1 MSYQITSPQCFVQI
15 FPYDGSSYSFPSD
28 FKNLPNGG
36 LLECT
41 VTKNIHSAS
50 PGTCELIL
58 SPGGPNGLAIG
69 PSWGQIIVPLSLVI
83 VTMLR
88 GGNGNVVFVG
98 VVHTVTEN
106 LDWTASSPTRETVVQ
121 CFDFQYFLTAYNF
134 YTLTFLGSWASS
146 GGSSLPTSSY
156 LSTVNS
162 GLVNG
167 DPIAVA
173 SEWLKVMFSILWR
186 LGFQINS
193 GNRQTFISFINLLV
207 PVFQQFGMPGVT
219 ANGPTIP
226 VGFGNLSTTDSSWWS
241 KFTEIF
247 PFPMYELFLQT
258 VPNRFMSD
266 VFLHNYQ
273 GNLPDNPSG
282 NPPIGYLPPYNQLT
296 YPLAYGNSLPYNLRM
311 SYDNTPVTALVARK
325 FPFPV
330 PNLAGNEPYMDQW
343 NKLPVFYPGQETGWD
358 LSETTSPYSISVFQ
372 NASAYISHTSL
383 SSVLH
388 STLTFSPDDV
398 RNFFVIQPLFAN
410 GVMGDANGAFYA
422 GYLYAMGADFNSIA
436 RYGYRPYIFE
446 TQWFG
451 TGSSSTAV
459 TNKVLYGPTYPEG
472 ILPPFFNYMISIL
485 AAYSEPT
492 PWMATGTVTDLLRP
506 DILAGNRYI
515 FAPFKDNPNELW
527 MFYITETSHR
537 FVFGGQSTTTLRLE
551 RGLPVS
557 MYEGT
562 GGGGLAPL
570 NQLLQGQL
578 VRRDGKYVSIVD
590 SSGVVPLTKQTT
602 LQIKNLLEIRAE
614 FKQFFPFLFTG
625 QFTQK
630 PGAGSKQ

>member
-41 VTKNIHSAS
+41 VTKNIHSVS

-58 SPGGPNGLAIG
+58 SPGGPNGLVIG
-69 PSWGQIIVPLSLVI
+69 PSWGQIIVPLSLVV

-88 GGNGNVVFVG
+88 GNNGNVVFVG

-106 LDWTASSPTRETVVQ
+106 LDWTASSPTRETIVTCV
-121 CFDFQYFLTAYNF
+121 DFQYFLTAYNF
-134 YTLTFLGSWASS
+134 YTLSFLGSMGVS
-146 GGSSLPTSSY
+146 GGSSIPTSSF
-156 LSTVNS
+156 LTTNNI

-167 DPIAVA
+167 SPLTVA
-173 SEWLKVMFSILWR
+173 SEWLKVMFAILKD

-193 GNRQTFISFINLLV
+193 GNKKTLINFINLLV
-207 PVFQQFGMPGVT
+207 PVFQQFLMPNSPVS
-219 ANGPTIP
+219 GPLIP
-226 VGFGNLSTTDSSWWS
+226 MGFGNLGTTNSSWWS

-258 VPNRFMSD
+258 VPTRFMSD
-266 VFLHNYQ
+266 IFIHNYQ
-273 GNLPDNPSG
+273 DNPSSSG
-282 NPPIGYLPPYNQLT
+282 LPSYSSGT
-296 YPLAYGNSLPYNLRM
+296 YPLALGNSLPYNLRM

-330 PNLAGNEPYMDQW
+330 PNLTGNAPYMDQW
-343 NKLPVFYPGQETGWD
+343 NKLPVFYPGQETGWE
-358 LSETTSPYSISVFQ
+358 LSTQASPYSTHVFQ
-372 NASAYISHTSL
+372 NIGSYISQTEL

-388 STLTFSPDDV
+388 SSMTFSPDDIK
-398 RNFFVIQPLFAN
+398 NFFVVQPLFAN
-410 GVMGDANGAFYA
+410 SVMGDANGAFYA

-451 TGSSSTAV
+451 TGTHSTAV
-459 TNKVLYGPTYPEG
+459 SNHAQFGPNYPYG

-485 AAYSEPT
+485 AAYAEPT
-492 PWMATGTVTDLLRP
+492 PWMAKGTVTDLLRP

-537 FVFGGQSTTTLRLE
+537 FVFGGRSTTTLRLE

-562 GGGGLAPL
+562 GGGGLTPL

-590 SSGVVPLTKQTT
+590 SSGVVSSTKQTT
-602 LQIKNLLEIRAE
+602 LQIKNLTDIRAE
-614 FKQFFPFLFTG
+614 FQQFFPFLFTG
-625 QFTQK
+625 QFTTS
-630 PGAGSKQ
+630 PGKGQ

>member
-15 FPYDGSSYSFPSD
+15 FPYNGSSYSFPSD

-41 VTKNIHSAS
+41 VTKNIHSIS

-69 PSWGQIIVPLSLVI
+69 PSWGQIIVPLSLVV

-88 GGNGNVVFVG
+88 GNNGNVVFVG

-106 LDWTASSPTRETVVQ
+106 LDWTASSPTRETIVTCV
-121 CFDFQYFLTAYNF
+121 DFQYFLTAYNF
-134 YTLTFLGSWASS
+134 YTLSFLGSMGVS
-146 GGSSLPTSSY
+146 GGSSIPTSSF
-156 LSTVNS
+156 LTTNNT

-167 DPIAVA
+167 SPITVA
-173 SEWLKVMFSILWR
+173 SEWLKVMFAILKD

-193 GNRQTFISFINLLV
+193 GNKKAFINFINLLV
-207 PVFQQFGMPGVT
+207 PVFQQFLMPGT
-219 ANGPTIP
+219 TINGPLIP
-226 VGFGNLSTTDSSWWS
+226 MGFGNLGTTNSSWWS

-258 VPNRFMSD
+258 VPTRFMSD
-266 VFLHNYQ
+266 IFINNYQ
-273 GNLPDNPSG
+273 DNSPSSGLPTYSSA
-282 NPPIGYLPPYNQLT
+282 T
-296 YPLAYGNSLPYNLRM
+296 YPLSLGSSIPYNLRM
-311 SYDNTPVTALVARK
+311 SFDNTPVTALVARK

-330 PNLAGNEPYMDQW
+330 PNLTGNGPYMDQW
-343 NKLPVFYPGQETGWD
+343 NKLPVFYPGQETGWE
-358 LSETTSPYSISVFQ
+358 LSTQSSPYSTHVFQ
-372 NASAYISHTSL
+372 NIGNYISQTEL
-383 SSVLH
+383 SSVLR
-388 STLTFSPDDV
+388 SSMTFSPDDIK
-398 RNFFVIQPLFAN
+398 NFFVVQPLFAN
-410 GVMGDANGAFYA
+410 SVMGDANGAFYA

-451 TGSSSTAV
+451 TGTHSTAV
-459 TNKVLYGPTYPEG
+459 SNHAQFGPNYPYG

-485 AAYSEPT
+485 AAYAEPT
-492 PWMATGTVTDLLRP
+492 PWMAKGTVTDLLRP

-537 FVFGGQSTTTLRLE
+537 FVFGGRSTTTLRLE

-557 MYEGT
+557 IYEGT
-562 GGGGLAPL
+562 PSGGQTPL

-578 VRRDGKYVSIVD
+578 VRKDGNYVSIVD
-590 SSGVVPLTKQTT
+590 STGKVPLTGQTT
-602 LQIKNLLEIRAE
+602 LQIKSLTDIRAE
-614 FKQFFPFLFTG
+614 FQQFFPFLFTG
-625 QFTQK
+625 QFTTAK
-630 PGAGSKQ
+630 GPGG

>member
-1 MSYQITSPQCFVQI
+1 MSYQQATPQCFVQI
-15 FPYDGSSYSFPSD
+15 FPFDGSSFSFPAD

-50 PGTCELIL
+50 PGTCELVL
-58 SPGGPNGLAIG
+58 SPGGPNGLTTG

-106 LDWTASSPTRETVVQ
+106 LDWTSSSPTRETIVR
-121 CFDFQYFLTAYNF
+121 CFDFQYFLTIYNF
-134 YTLTFLGSWASS
+134 YTLTFLGTLGSS
-146 GGSSLPTSSY
+146 GGSAIPTSSFF
-156 LSTVNS
+156 TTIDN
-162 GLVNG
+162 GLVTG
-167 DPIAVA
+167 DPIQVA
-173 SEWLKVMFSILWR
+173 SEWLKVMFVILQD

-193 GNRQTFISFINLLV
+193 GNKQAFISFSNLLV
-207 PVFQQFGMPGVT
+207 PVFQQFGMPGVE

-226 VGFGNLSTTDSSWWS
+226 MGFGNLGTTDSSWWS
-241 KFTEIF
+241 KFAEIF

-258 VPNRFMSD
+258 VPARFMSD
-266 VFLHNYQ
+266 ILISNYQ
-273 GNLPDNPSG
+273 DNTPVS
-282 NPPIGYLPPYNQLT
+282 YLPTYNQAV
-296 YPLAYGNSLPYNLRM
+296 YPLAFGNSIPYNLRM

-330 PNLAGNEPYMDQW
+330 PNLAGTEPYMDQW
-343 NKLPVFYPGQETGWD
+343 NKLPVFYPGQETGWE
-358 LSETTSPYSISVFQ
+358 LSTATSPYSIGVFQ
-372 NASAYISHTSL
+372 NASAYVSHTTL

-388 STLTFSPDDV
+388 STLTFSPDDIK
-398 RNFFVIQPLFAN
+398 NFFVVQPLFAN
-410 GVMGDANGAFYA
+410 SVMGDANGAFYA

-436 RYGYRPYIFE
+436 RYGYRPFIFE

-459 TNKVLYGPTYPEG
+459 TNKTLYGPNYPFG

-492 PWMATGTVTDLLRP
+492 PWMATGSVTDLLRP
-506 DILAGNRYI
+506 DILAGNRYVY
-515 FAPFKDNPNELW
+515 APFKDSPNELW

-537 FVFGGQSTTTLRLE
+537 FVFGGRSTTTLRLE

-562 GGGGLAPL
+562 GGGGLTPL

-590 SSGVVPLTKQTT
+590 SSGVVSSTKQTT
-602 LQIKNLLEIRAE
+602 LQIKNLTDIRAE
-614 FKQFFPFLFTG
+614 FQQFFPFLFTG
-625 QFTQK
+625 KFTK
-630 PGAGSKQ
+630 GPGTGSKN